1 MESGCVHEVDI
12 THIQERGHYMQLLE
26 YFIEKLLTTQ
36 NCTLEII
43 KALLGPEAAHL
54 AASYGIEGLKGTRNL
69 CLRVNYGHR
78 SATVMV
84 VVVKTPNCIKTKT
97 VYPHPRCIPAA
108 EISVCH

>member
-1 MESGCVHEVDI
+1 
-12 THIQERGHYMQLLE
+12 MQLLE

-69 CLRVNYGHR
+69 CLRVNHGHR
-78 SATVMV
+78 LATVMV

-97 VYPHPRCIPAA
+97 VYPHPVHSGRRDFGLSLTTHRRNQKDVATL
-108 EISVCH
+108 